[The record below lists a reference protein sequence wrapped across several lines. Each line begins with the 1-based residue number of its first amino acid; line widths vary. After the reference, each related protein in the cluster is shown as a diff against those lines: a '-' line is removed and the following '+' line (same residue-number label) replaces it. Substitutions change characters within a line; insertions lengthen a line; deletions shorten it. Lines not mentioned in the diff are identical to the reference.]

1 MMTAKHGLVALVL
14 IAGACGLL
22 PTLSAAD
29 PIIPNASFS
38 LGNNGFASGYRHVS
52 SPTLPAT
59 QLMYPEGTYTVGA
72 SPSQYHSRW
81 PSFGDHTTGD
91 GGMLIVNGSPLEGV
105 VVWSATVDVDAD
117 TKYDFSAWAASVFS
131 NSPANLAFSINGTVM
146 DAPFLLPSETGT
158 WQRFS
163 AGWYSGKD
171 TRAFL
176 SLIDLN
182 TVRFG
187 NDFVID
193 DIALSAVP
201 PITPFILD
209 PGDPGEPG
217 NPSDP
222 GDPDDPRYPE
232 DTPAPVPEPASMV
245 LFGSGLAGLAGY
257 VKKRNVKKAS

>member
-1 MMTAKHGLVALVL
+1 MTAKHGLVALVL

-38 LGNNGFASGYRHVS
+38 LGNNGFASGYTYVS

-59 QLMYPEGTYTVGA
+59 RLTYPEGTYTVGT
-72 SPSQYHSRW
+72 SPSQYHSLW

-105 VVWSATVDVDAD
+105 LVWSATVDVDAD
-117 TKYDFSAWAASVFS
+117 TQYDFSAWAASVFW

-171 TRAFL
+171 TTAFL
-176 SLIDLN
+176 SVVDLN

-187 NDFVID
+187 NDFALD
-193 DIALSAVP
+193 DIALTAVRRFGP
-201 PITPFILD
+201 RGFD
-209 PGDPGEPG
+209 P
-217 NPSDP
+217 
-222 GDPDDPRYPE
+222 DPDDPP
-232 DTPAPVPEPASMV
+232 PAPVPEPASLI
-245 LFGSGLAGLAGY
+245 LFGSGLVGLAGY
-257 VKKRNVKKAS
+257 VKRRNAKKAS